1 MIVMQF
7 PKPEPRDIH
16 LRNEMCIPFFLLFFG
31 KKGGEYHSRKR
42 DLMRLMSERILK
54 AKELLQEGYVLL
66 EQDEVWTRR
75 EKDDDGYNDGKQR
88 GLLKCWVTTAFIKIR
103 RYSISAH

>member
-1 MIVMQF
+1 MYSV
-7 PKPEPRDIH
+7 
-16 LRNEMCIPFFLLFFG
+16 FFLFYYFFG
-31 KKGGEYHSRKR
+31 KDGGEYHSRIR

-75 EKDDDGYNDGKQR
+75 EKDDD
-88 GLLKCWVTTAFIKIR
+88 WI
-103 RYSISAH
+103 